1 MLRTT
6 CARICLAALST
17 VAAAPDAWCQDTEA
31 AGALDTEAGAME
43 EVVVTARMRSETI
56 QDAPISVNVATGA
69 ALERVGATSLL
80 DLPRAV
86 PGLILQK
93 APNSSQTGVTLRGLG
108 SSPGAASFESSVG
121 LFVDGA
127 YVPRS
132 REFAASLFDVERVEV
147 VRGTQSSLLGKNT
160 SLGAINVVTRA
171 PGHELA
177 IDAAV
182 TYEGELDS
190 WTASGGVTVPLGEQF
205 SARLAAQTESLGG
218 WVKNAVTHLDSP
230 EVDRDSGRISLAWE
244 PTPEFDA
251 TLVYEA
257 QEYDGQGMPAEAI
270 TATPEAYG
278 LSALAGF
285 PGFETRF
292 DRVSASSDSRVK
304 DAFVENSSVDR
315 ATLTAHWHAGEFLV
329 TSQTAWSQ
337 SDSDARAGTDF
348 LPGDYFYQVTNLDAD
363 AFSQEFRLTSPAAE
377 RFRYVGGAYYGSN
390 NFEQA
395 NAFFANY
402 PGAPPLTGD
411 TVTDFDQSTD
421 SWSLFGQTDFD
432 LTEHL
437 TISGGIRY
445 TDEQKDVDLA
455 RTVLTPGIL
464 SLFVFPPYAP
474 FSMSRS
480 EAVTDGLVNLS
491 YKAHD
496 GLMFYVSWAQGTKSG
511 GFADSATFL
520 DQSEYDA
527 EVAQT
532 AEAGVRYQTNDGQFT
547 VNATLYSTDVK
558 DYQLVTFTGTQFVID
573 NTDLEALGLES
584 EIIWRP
590 TFAPGLDLSW
600 RNTYN
605 DAEDADTGDEIPRAP
620 LWSGGVAAAY
630 AHDLAGGWRLTLDGS
645 VDYESGMTHQQD
657 PDAVPRSDSITLLG
671 AGIGVESDN
680 GLAIR
685 LVGRNLTDENRYTF
699 VFPTPFLPAGNAMA
713 QSEQPRTVA
722 LQVSY
727 KY

>member
-1 MLRTT
+1 MLRNTV
-6 CARICLAALST
+6 ARIGLATLST
-17 VAAAPDAWCQDTEA
+17 VAAAPAAWSQTTDE
-31 AGALDTEAGAME
+31 GALE

-56 QDAPISVNVATGA
+56 QDAPISVNVATNA

-121 LFVDGA
+121 MFVNGA

-132 REFAASLFDVERVEV
+132 REFAASLFDIERVEV

-171 PGHELA
+171 PGKDLSVN
-177 IDAAV
+177 AAAS
-182 TYEGELDS
+182 YEAELDS

-205 SARLAAQTESLGG
+205 SARIAAQSESLGG
-218 WVKNAVTHLDSP
+218 WVKNAVTHLDSQDV
-230 EVDRDSGRISLAWE
+230 ERDSGRISLLWE
-244 PTPEFDA
+244 PLPELDA
-251 TLVYEA
+251 TLVYET
-257 QEYDGQGMPAEAI
+257 QDYQGQGMPAEAI

-285 PGFETRF
+285 PGFETKF

-304 DAFVENSSVDR
+304 DGFFEDSSVDR
-315 ATLTAHWHAGEFLV
+315 ASLTAHWRLGEFVV

-337 SDSDARAGTDF
+337 SDSNARAGTDF
-348 LPGDYFYQVTNLDAD
+348 LPGDYFYQVTDLNAD
-363 AFSQEFRLTSPAAE
+363 AFSQELRLTSPAE
-377 RFRYVGGAYYGSN
+377 KRFRYVGGLYYGTN
-390 NFEQA
+390 DFKQA
-395 NAFFANY
+395 NTFFANY
-402 PGAPPLTGD
+402 PGATPLTGD

-421 SWSLFGQTDFD
+421 SWSLFGQADFD
-432 LTEHL
+432 ITERLTL
-437 TISGGIRY
+437 SGGIRY

-480 EAVTDGLVNLS
+480 ENVTDGLVNLS
-491 YKAHD
+491 YKTND
-496 GLMFYVSWAQGTKSG
+496 DLMFYVSWAQGTKSG
-511 GFADSATFL
+511 GYADSATFL
-520 DQSEYDA
+520 DQSEYKA

-532 AEAGVRYQTNDGQFT
+532 AELGMRFQSSDRQLT
-547 VNATLYSTDVK
+547 VNATLYSTDVT
-558 DYQLVTFTGTQFVID
+558 DYQLVTFTGTQFLID
-573 NTDLEALGLES
+573 NTDLEAVGLES
-584 EIIWRP
+584 EIIWHP
-590 TFAPGLDLSW
+590 KFAPDFDLSW

-605 DAEDADTGDEIPRAP
+605 DAQDADTHDEIPRAP
-620 LWSGGVAAAY
+620 LWSGGLVAAY
-630 AHDLAGGWRLTLDGS
+630 AHQLGGGWRLTLDGS
-645 VDYESGMTHQQD
+645 VDYESSQTQQQD
-657 PDAVPRSDSITLLG
+657 PHAVPRSDSITMLG
-671 AGIGVESDN
+671 AGIGVESKN

-699 VFPTPFLPAGNAMA
+699 VFPTPFLPAGNANA
-713 QSEQPRTVA
+713 QSERPRTVA
-722 LQVSY
+722 LQVTY
-727 KY
+727 QY

>member
-6 CARICLAALST
+6 CARTWLAALST
-17 VAAAPDAWCQDTEA
+17 VAAAPGAWSQSTERRV
-31 AGALDTEAGAME
+31 GEIE
-43 EVVVTARMRSETI
+43 EVVVTARLRSETI
-56 QDAPISVNVATGA
+56 QDAPISVNVATSE

-93 APNSSQTGVTLRGLG
+93 APNSSQTGVTVRGLG

-127 YVPRS
+127 YVPRT
-132 REFAASLFDVERVEV
+132 REFAASLFDIERVEV

-171 PGHELA
+171 PEHELA
-177 IDAAV
+177 FNVAA

-190 WTASGGVTVPLGEQF
+190 LTASGGVTVPLGEQF
-205 SARLAAQTESLGG
+205 AARLAAQSESLGG
-218 WVKNAVTHLDSP
+218 WVENAATGHDSE
-230 EVDRDSGRISLAWE
+230 EVERDSGRISLAWE
-244 PTPEFDA
+244 PTADSTPLSSTKPRSMRGRA
-251 TLVYEA
+251 CRRR
-257 QEYDGQGMPAEAI
+257 PSR
-270 TATPEAYG
+270 ATPEAFG

-285 PGFETRF
+285 PGFETKF

-304 DAFVENSSVDR
+304 DAFFEDSSVDR
-315 ATLTAHWHAGEFLV
+315 ASLTAHWRVGEFLV

-337 SDSDARAGTDF
+337 SDSDSRAGTDF
-348 LPGDYFYQVTNLDAD
+348 LPGDYFYQVTDLSAD
-363 AFSQEFRLTSPAAE
+363 AFSQEFRLTSPAEE
-377 RFRYVGGAYYGSN
+377 RFRYVAGVYYGTN
-390 NFEQA
+390 DFEQA
-395 NAFFANY
+395 NTFFANY

-421 SWSLFGQTDFD
+421 AWSLFGQADFD
-432 LTEHL
+432 VTERV

-445 TDEQKDVDLA
+445 TDEEKDVDLS

-480 EAVTDGLVNLS
+480 EGVTDGLVNLS
-491 YKAHD
+491 YKAND
-496 GLMFYVSWAQGTKSG
+496 DLMFYVSWAQGTKSG

-520 DQSEYDA
+520 DQSEYES

-532 AEAGVRYQTNDGQFT
+532 AELGVRYQSSDGQLT
-547 VNATLYSTDVK
+547 ANATLYSTDVK

-573 NTDLEALGLES
+573 NTDLEALGIES

-620 LWSGGVAAAY
+620 LWSGGVVAAY
-630 AHDLAGGWRLTLDGS
+630 AYELGSGWRLTLDGS
-645 VDYESGMTHQQD
+645 VDYESGQTHQQD
-657 PDAVPRSDSITLLG
+657 PHAVPRADSITMYG
-671 AGIGVESDN
+671 AGIGVESEN

-699 VFPTPFLPAGNAMA
+699 VFPTPFLPAGNANA
-713 QSEQPRTVA
+713 QSERPRTVA

-727 KY
+727 QY

>member
-1 MLRTT
+1 MLKTT
-6 CARICLAALST
+6 CARIWLAALST
-17 VAAAPDAWCQDTEA
+17 VAAAPVAWSQSTDLGEI
-31 AGALDTEAGAME
+31 EQ
-43 EVVVTARMRSETI
+43 VVVTARLRSETV
-56 QDAPISVNVATGA
+56 QDAPISVNVATSE

-93 APNSSQTGVTLRGLG
+93 APNSSQTGVTVRGLG

-127 YVPRS
+127 YIPRT
-132 REFAASLFDVERVEV
+132 REFAASLFDIERVEV

-171 PGHELA
+171 PEHELA
-177 IDAAV
+177 FNVAA
-182 TYEGELDS
+182 TYEAELDS
-190 WTASGGVTVPLGEQF
+190 MTGSGGVTVPLGEQL
-205 SARLAAQTESLGG
+205 SVRLAAQSESLGG
-218 WVKNAVTHLDSP
+218 WVENAATGLDSE
-230 EVDRDSGRISLAWE
+230 EVERDSGRISLAWE
-244 PTPEFDA
+244 PSAGFDA

-257 QEYDGQGMPAEAI
+257 QEYEGQGMPAEAI
-270 TATPEAYG
+270 SATPEAFG

-285 PGFETRF
+285 PGFETNF
-292 DRVSASSDSRVK
+292 DRVSASTDSRVK
-304 DAFVENSSVDR
+304 DAFFEDSSVDR
-315 ATLTAHWHAGEFLV
+315 ASLTAHWRVGEFLV

-337 SDSDARAGTDF
+337 SDSDSRAGTDF
-348 LPGDYFYQVTNLDAD
+348 LPGDYFYQVTDLSAD
-363 AFSQEFRLTSPAAE
+363 AFSQEFRLTSPAEE
-377 RFRYVGGAYYGSN
+377 RFRYVAGVYYGTN
-390 NFEQA
+390 DFEQA
-395 NAFFANY
+395 NTFFANY
-402 PGAPPLTGD
+402 PGATPLTGD

-421 SWSLFGQTDFD
+421 SWSLFGQADFD
-432 LTEHL
+432 VTERVTL
-437 TISGGIRY
+437 SGGIRY
-445 TDEQKDVDLA
+445 TDEEKDVDLA

-480 EAVTDGLVNLS
+480 EGVTDGLVNLS
-491 YKAHD
+491 YKAND
-496 GLMFYVSWAQGTKSG
+496 DLKFYVSWAQGTKSG

-520 DQSEYDA
+520 DQSEYES

-532 AEAGVRYQTNDGQFT
+532 AEFGVRYQTSDGQLT
-547 VNATLYSTDVK
+547 ANATLYSTDVK

-573 NTDLEALGLES
+573 NTDLEALGIES

-605 DAEDADTGDEIPRAP
+605 DAEDADTGEEIPRAP
-620 LWSGGVAAAY
+620 LWSGGVVAAY
-630 AHDLAGGWRLTLDGS
+630 AYELGSGWRLTLDGS
-645 VDYESGMTHQQD
+645 VDYESGMTQQQD
-657 PDAVPRSDSITLLG
+657 PDAVPRSDSITMLG
-671 AGIGVESDN
+671 AGIGVESEN

-685 LVGRNLTDENRYTF
+685 LMGRNLTDENRYTF
-699 VFPTPFLPAGNAMA
+699 VFPTPFLPAGNANA
-713 QSEQPRTVA
+713 QSERPRTIA

-727 KY
+727 QY